1 MACFRLKMLHGG
13 VWKVVGDA
21 GGKLDKQIHS
31 EDVSQVKS
39 IGVDGRLD
47 MGVCDRE
54 DVKNESSFYIGG
66 SPLTIM
72 VITGRKSRHLGTEIM
87 SFIGIH

>member
-39 IGVDGRLD
+39 TGVDGRLD
-47 MGVCDRE
+47 MG
-54 DVKNESSFYIGG
+54 G
-66 SPLTIM
+66 M
-72 VITGRKSRHLGTEIM
+72 
-87 SFIGIH
+87 